1 MNSISSTKDAFEV
14 SIERVRKRFI
24 ERARTQVQELDIL
37 IYKVEAD
44 PQDQATWMDLA
55 RIVHKIAGVAD
66 TLGFERLGQL
76 ARETEDRLINPSD
89 EITSAMD
96 DQKLCAVD
104 ILVNELDAVARSVLG
119 TQPFQSHGS
128 TL

>member
-24 ERARTQVQELDIL
+24 ERARIQVQELDIL

-104 ILVNELDAVARSVLG
+104 LLVNELDAVARSVLG
-119 TQPFQSHGS
+119 TQTF
-128 TL
+128 

>member
-24 ERARTQVQELDIL
+24 ERARIQVQELDIL

-119 TQPFQSHGS
+119 TQTF
-128 TL
+128 

>member
-24 ERARTQVQELDIL
+24 ERARIQVQELDIL

-76 ARETEDRLINPSD
+76 ARETEDRLINPSG
-89 EITSAMD
+89 EIISATD
-96 DQKLCAVD
+96 DQKLCALD
-104 ILVNELDAVARSVLG
+104 LLVNELDAVARSVLG
-119 TQPFQSHGS
+119 TQTF
-128 TL
+128 